1 MGIEEYLQAVCDEQ
15 SFMAFV
21 DALVQD
27 RLQDAAAAAQGQPP
41 AWENLSIAD
50 FLEGANAWARATGV
64 GASQGLAEASP
75 WQRFA
80 VFLYCGKIYE

>member
-27 RLQDAAAAAQGQPP
+27 RLQDAAARP
-41 AWENLSIAD
+41 
-50 FLEGANAWARATGV
+50 RALRISG
-64 GASQGLAEASP
+64 
-75 WQRFA
+75 
-80 VFLYCGKIYE
+80 

>member
-27 RLQDAAAAAQGQPP
+27 RLEDAAASAQGQPP
-41 AWENLSIAD
+41 AWENLNIAD
-50 FLEGANAWARATGV
+50 FLLGANAWARATGV

-75 WQRFA
+75 
-80 VFLYCGKIYE
+80 